1 MNTRLSTE
9 QLEAADRFHSAA
21 IHALRFVAREDPAS
35 GLSAARLSALSVL
48 VFGGAKALGELAAAE
63 QVRPPT
69 MTNIVRGL
77 EADGLVRRHADA
89 RDGRVVR
96 LTATA
101 KGRRLLQ
108 RARERRIARLAER
121 LADLEPADVERV
133 LDGATLVEEALWRSS
148 RPPAASAGRF

>member
-101 KGRRLLQ
+101 KGRRVLQ

-148 RPPAASAGRF
+148 